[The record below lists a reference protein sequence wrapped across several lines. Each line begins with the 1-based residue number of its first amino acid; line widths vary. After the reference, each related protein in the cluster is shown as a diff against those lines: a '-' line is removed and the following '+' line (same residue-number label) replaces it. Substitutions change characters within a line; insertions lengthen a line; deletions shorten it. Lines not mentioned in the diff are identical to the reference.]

1 LIGLRT
7 GSQMRPRVVA
17 LLLAAILMVGCDSS
31 VPSWPPADSY
41 VTVFESETEIPQEP
55 LTVMLSNAS
64 VVGSVANV
72 CLALGSGTPA
82 PHTKEQLKSEVGQ
95 FLNDSTVS
103 VLVTTEQ
110 GEERAFCGPSFGWSR
125 EGKFAGENGYRFGF
139 IGRLIWGLTAIEAAD
154 RVNTRI
160 RRNKNTYHY
169 TSAAGFE
176 FIMSSG
182 EVINPSEP
190 IGGPT
195 WWTQAVYPTNKIAT
209 ELLALCGDP
218 RSGYFIVN
226 LLQTGAGPLTVVQ
239 PKLCEDGSYPQGGG
253 FEQIAPSPVNARPL
267 RYIPILQDF
276 EEDFIW
282 N

>member
-125 EGKFAGENGYRFGF
+125 EGKFAGENELNVCFQ
-139 IGRLIWGLTAIEAAD
+139 A
-154 RVNTRI
+154 
-160 RRNKNTYHY
+160 
-169 TSAAGFE
+169 SC
-176 FIMSSG
+176 SG
-182 EVINPSEP
+182 ETIEVGTEVLSVSLSASPPLKVS
-190 IGGPT
+190 G
-195 WWTQAVYPTNKIAT
+195 VYWESTNAY
-209 ELLALCGDP
+209 D
-218 RSGYFIVN
+218 
-226 LLQTGAGPLTVVQ
+226 
-239 PKLCEDGSYPQGGG
+239 
-253 FEQIAPSPVNARPL
+253 RP
-267 RYIPILQDF
+267 
-276 EEDFIW
+276 
-282 N
+282 